1 MDITKLIV
9 VEYSVKQKAFHS
21 HTVKSMLETNIENSL
36 LGVETDYIPIGLFET
51 KNEADEYL
59 NSIKTKIRP
68 E

>member
-21 HTVKSMLETNIENSL
+21 HTVKSMLEANTENGL
-36 LGVETDYIPIGLFET
+36 LGIETDYIPIGLFET
-51 KNEADEYL
+51 RNEADEFL
-59 NSIKTKIRP
+59 NNIRSKFRP